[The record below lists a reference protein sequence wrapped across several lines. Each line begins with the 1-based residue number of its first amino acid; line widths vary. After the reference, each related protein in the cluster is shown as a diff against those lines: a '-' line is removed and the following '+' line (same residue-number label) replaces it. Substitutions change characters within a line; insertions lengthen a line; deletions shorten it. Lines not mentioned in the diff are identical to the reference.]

1 MAVNLNR
8 KRYYRSMKNAV
19 DYIEKNINK
28 TVTVAQAAGAACI
41 SKDHFWRLF
50 KQIFRETVGCYI
62 RKRKL
67 TIISR
72 KLLFTKKNTATLAVE
87 YGFES
92 REAFSRSFKRQFGTT
107 PAVYRE
113 NKRIIIDRERH
124 RLTEGE
130 IRRILAGEIPP
141 GNVGK
146 CR

>member
-8 KRYYRSMKNAV
+8 KRYYRSMKSAV
-19 DYIEKNINK
+19 DYIERNINER
-28 TVTVAQAAGAACI
+28 VTVAQAAGAACI

-72 KLLFTKKNTATLAVE
+72 KLLSTKKATAALAIE

-92 REAFSRSFKRQFGTT
+92 REAFSRSFKKVFGTT
-107 PAVYRE
+107 PAVYRK
-113 NKRIIIDRERH
+113 NRRIIIDRERH
-124 RLTEGE
+124 RLTESE
-130 IRRILAGEIPP
+130 IRRILAGGTPP
-141 GNVGK
+141 GSGK
-146 CR
+146 KRC